1 MNVIQ
6 KIKEVLKKYQF
17 EKLQLSDGTEIET
30 DTERLEVG
38 SMVLV
43 TTADGQM
50 PAPAGEH
57 VLSDGRSIVTD
68 DAGKVLEV
76 KESNAPVAEEM
87 NEAAEAV
94 GEVRSEIVDEAKE
107 IINEQTPSDVTPEMA
122 EALAEQIVS
131 IVEDKVA
138 EANYEMKKKM
148 EEMASV
154 LDELVKSQKEFTS
167 DFQAFKK
174 EPSGK
179 AISQM
184 AFTEDGPTDVM
195 SARIQ
200 AIKALKESQK

>member
-50 PAPAGEH
+50 PAPMGEH

-87 NEAAEAV
+87 NEVAEAV
-94 GEVRSEIVDEAKE
+94 GEVRSEIVDEAKKM
-107 IINEQTPSDVTPEMA
+107 IDEQTPSDVTPDMA

-131 IVEDKVA
+131 IVEDKVS
-138 EANYEMKKKM
+138 EANMEMKKRM
-148 EEMASV
+148 EEMSAI
-154 LDELVKSQKEFTS
+154 LDELVKSQKDFTS
-167 DFQAFKK
+167 EFQAFKK
-174 EPSGK
+174 EPS
-179 AISQM
+179 AQSISQM
-184 AFTEDGPTDVM
+184 AFREDQPTDLL

-200 AIKALKESQK
+200 AIKALKSNI

>member
-87 NEAAEAV
+87 NDVAEAV
-94 GEVRSEIVDEAKE
+94 GEVRSEIVDEAKKM
-107 IINEQTPSDVTPEMA
+107 IDEQTPSDVTPDMA

-131 IVEDKVA
+131 IVEDKVS
-138 EANYEMKKKM
+138 EANMEMKKRM
-148 EEMASV
+148 EEMSAI

-167 DFQAFKK
+167 EFQSFKK
-174 EPSGK
+174 EPS
-179 AISQM
+179 AQSISQM
-184 AFTEDGPTDVM
+184 AFREDQPTDLL

-200 AIKALKESQK
+200 AIKALKSNI

>member
-87 NEAAEAV
+87 NEVAEAV
-94 GEVRSEIVDEAKE
+94 GEVRSEIVDEAKKM
-107 IINEQTPSDVTPEMA
+107 IDEQTPSDVTPDMA

-131 IVEDKVA
+131 IVEDKVS
-138 EANYEMKKKM
+138 EANMEMKKRM
-148 EEMASV
+148 EEMSAI

-167 DFQAFKK
+167 EFQAFKK
-174 EPSGK
+174 EPS
-179 AISQM
+179 AQSISQM
-184 AFTEDGPTDVM
+184 AFREDQPTDLL

-200 AIKALKESQK
+200 AIKALKSNI

>member
-87 NEAAEAV
+87 NEVAEAV
-94 GEVRSEIVDEAKE
+94 GEVRSEIVDEAKKM
-107 IINEQTPSDVTPEMA
+107 IDEQTPSDVTPDMA

-131 IVEDKVA
+131 IVEDKVS
-138 EANYEMKKKM
+138 EANMEMKKRM
-148 EEMASV
+148 EEMSAI
-154 LDELVKSQKEFTS
+154 LDELVKSQKDFTS
-167 DFQAFKK
+167 EFQSFKK
-174 EPSGK
+174 EPS
-179 AISQM
+179 AQSISQM
-184 AFTEDGPTDVM
+184 AFREDQPADLL

-200 AIKALKESQK
+200 AIKALKSNI

>member
-107 IINEQTPSDVTPEMA
+107 IINKETPSDVTPEMA

-138 EANYEMKKKM
+138 EANIEMKKKM

-179 AISQM
+179 AISQI
-184 AFTEDGPTDVM
+184 AFAEDGPTDVM

>member
-87 NEAAEAV
+87 NEVAEAV
-94 GEVRSEIVDEAKE
+94 GEVRSEIVDEAKKM
-107 IINEQTPSDVTPEMA
+107 IDEQTPSDVTPDMA

-131 IVEDKVA
+131 IVEDKVS
-138 EANYEMKKKM
+138 EANMEMKKRM
-148 EEMASV
+148 EEMSAI
-154 LDELVKSQKEFTS
+154 LDELVKSQKDFTS
-167 DFQAFKK
+167 EFQAFKK
-174 EPSGK
+174 EPS
-179 AISQM
+179 AQSISQM
-184 AFTEDGPTDVM
+184 AFREDQPTDLL

-200 AIKALKESQK
+200 AIKALKSNI